1 MYRYFFMAKNNIK
14 KQKGDMVTF
23 FVLTLVASALIF
35 ISASFLVGTGRVIDT
50 NMKKIKAADVLILL
64 SDDEAADFKLAEI
77 IKGNPELTGYDSTK
91 YLNAYPKYRRK
102 GEKNWTEYSFHIASY
117 EEERKIQT
125 TSCATG
131 KLHGNQVVLPVSL
144 SSSFR
149 IGDSL
154 EMKIGDNVYLMK
166 VAAFNEDNIYCSPMN
181 LGTYLIFV
189 SERMYNTIEFEN
201 PGKAPACKLI
211 KTNISKEGRLTGK
224 SGNEF
229 ADDLFNE
236 FNEWYL
242 AYVKA
247 HPGYSLSSMNFLPAD
262 LMKTASL
269 ILPMIFIAIVLVFA
283 FIMFVIALVII
294 HFSVKNFIMLNM
306 RNTAIMEASGY
317 TVSELVMILLCQLL
331 LIAGLGCAAGL
342 VVGAILINPA
352 GAIILATLGLSWN
365 QSVDPVVVVSIFAG
379 IITVVSILTLFLGRE
394 YKKTSVLDALRGG
407 AAASAGRRNLFS
419 FEHTALPISLTL
431 ACKDTFGKFRS
442 KLGTIFIMAIL
453 SISTIVGF
461 GMVDSYTRD
470 DAALLSMAGMFDCD
484 AVVDGSE
491 TMMKNIEAMST
502 VKSVYGDTWYA
513 FNYSVGK
520 RVASITTRAFT
531 DTSNIVGGSLLEGG
545 WPTGENEIMLASAA
559 ADTLGAKMGDK
570 VIIKNS
576 GKEETYKVCGI
587 CQTMNNMGMMAYIT
601 VAGYERVA
609 PPVDE
614 YNIWVNLKKGKSFAD
629 FKEEFEDVYP
639 DVEVTDY
646 REAARGTTGVVSAGM
661 KAVAVFIAALTVMI
675 VAFVESLIVRAQIT
689 REWRNLGVSKALG
702 FTSGQLIRQT
712 MLSNMPAIVIGVTI
726 GLILSPISG
735 ANMMKSAFSIFGF
748 RKAIFTVLPT
758 SYLLTAIIIIGIA
771 MATAA
776 LLGRRIKTLEPV
788 KMITEE

>member
-1 MYRYFFMAKNNIK
+1 MYRYFFMAKNNIR

-23 FVLTLVASALIF
+23 FALTLIASALIF
-35 ISASFLVGTGRVIDT
+35 ISASFLVGTGKVVDT
-50 NMKKIKAADVLILL
+50 NMKRINAADILILV
-64 SDDEAADFKLAEI
+64 SDDDAAEAKLEEI
-77 IKGNPELTGYDSTK
+77 IKGDPEVTGYDSSK
-91 YLNAYPKYRRK
+91 YLDTYSKYRRK
-102 GEKNWTEYSFHIASY
+102 GEKSWNEYSFHIASY
-117 EEERKIQT
+117 EDERKIQT

-144 SSSFR
+144 SSSYR
-149 IGDSL
+149 IGDMMEL
-154 EMKIGDNVYLMK
+154 KIGDNVYLMK

-181 LGTYLIFV
+181 MGTYFIFV
-189 SERMYNTIEFEN
+189 SERLYNRIEFEN
-201 PGKAPACKLI
+201 PGKAAPCLHV
-211 KTNISKEGRLTGK
+211 KTNISKIGRSTGK
-224 SGNEF
+224 SGNDF

-236 FNEWYL
+236 FNDWYL
-242 AYVKA
+242 AYVRS
-247 HPGYSLSSMNFLPAD
+247 HPGYSLSQMNFLPAD

-269 ILPMIFIAIVLVFA
+269 ILPFVFIAIVLVFA

-317 TVSELVMILLCQLL
+317 TVSELTAILLCQLL
-331 LIAGLGCAAGL
+331 LVAGLGCVGGL
-342 VVGAILINPA
+342 VVGSLLLDPA

-365 QSVDPVVVVSIFAG
+365 QSVDPVVVVSVFAG
-379 IITVVSILTLFLGRE
+379 TCLIVTVLTLFLGRE
-394 YKKTSVLDALRGG
+394 YKKTSVLDALHGG
-407 AAASAGRRNLFS
+407 SAVAAGRRNLFS
-419 FEHTALPISLTL
+419 FEHTALPVSLTL

-461 GMVDSYTRD
+461 GMVDSYARD
-470 DAALLSMAGMFDCD
+470 DAGILNLAGIFECD
-484 AVVDGSE
+484 AVLDGSE
-491 TMMKNIEAMST
+491 TMMKSVEGMNT
-502 VKSVYGDTWYA
+502 VRSVYGDTWYA

-531 DTSNIVGGSLLEGG
+531 DTRYIVGGSILEGG
-545 WPTGENEIMLASAA
+545 WPESSNEIMLASAA

-576 GKEETYKVCGI
+576 GKEEAYKVCGI

-601 VAGYERVA
+601 VDGYKRVA
-609 PPVDE
+609 PEPDE
-614 YNIWVNLKKGKSFAD
+614 YNIWVNLKKGKTYKEFE
-629 FKEEFEDVYP
+629 EEFKDMYP
-639 DVEVTDY
+639 DVDVTDY
-646 REAARGTTGVVSAGM
+646 REAAGATTEVVKVGM
-661 KAVAVFIAALTVMI
+661 KAVAVFIAALTVLI

-712 MLSNMPAIVIGVTI
+712 MLSNMPAITIGVAV
-726 GLILSPISG
+726 GLILSPSAG
-735 ANMMKSAFSIFGF
+735 ANLMKSAFGIFGF
-748 RKAIFTVLPT
+748 RKAVFTVLPT
-758 SYLLTAIIIIGIA
+758 SYVMTAIIIIGIA